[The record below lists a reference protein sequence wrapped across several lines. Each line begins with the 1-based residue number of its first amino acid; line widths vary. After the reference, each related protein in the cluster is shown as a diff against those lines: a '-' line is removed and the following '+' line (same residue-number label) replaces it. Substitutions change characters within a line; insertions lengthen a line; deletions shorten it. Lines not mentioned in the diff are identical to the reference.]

1 MKNILG
7 FLFLIFTMTSCYD
20 DYVKDY
26 TYDAIYF
33 TYQLDVRTF
42 VVGEGMKFDYGVGL
56 GGVMTN
62 KRSRTVDY
70 IIDPTLITPDI
81 LTSMKASSLSFIK
94 SATAPVTTLSLL
106 PANYYSLTNGSQFI
120 IEKGQNTGRV
130 TIRPDSALFLA
141 DPNSLNPNYVL
152 PLLITRA
159 DADSL
164 LHLKR
169 YTVIGVKYENMLF
182 GNYWHGGVTVE
193 KTPAGDI
200 VPPVVDSKGN
210 VTKPNP
216 TNYFTAIPSP
226 ESTIWLLKTTAPFEL
241 TVNGYSNQTNTTK
254 QELKLT
260 LNLVDGT
267 VAVGS
272 ATGSTYS
279 YSADGACTY
288 NKAKLL
294 QNRKIYLKYKY
305 ALANGNTCYATDTLT
320 FRNRIRDGINE
331 WEDENPAHY

>member
-1 MKNILG
+1 MKKILG

-26 TYDAIYF
+26 SYDAVYF

-42 VVGEGMKFDYGVGL
+42 VVGEGMKFDYGVAL
-56 GGVMTN
+56 GGVMSNNRNRIVNYT
-62 KRSRTVDY
+62 
-70 IIDPTLITPDI
+70 IDQTLITPAI
-81 LTSMKASSLSFIK
+81 LASMKASSLTYIK
-94 SATAPVTTLSLL
+94 NATASVATLSLL
-106 PANYYSLTNGSQFI
+106 PVNYYSLTNGSQFT

-152 PLLITRA
+152 PLLITKA
-159 DADSL
+159 DVDSL
-164 LHLKR
+164 LPLKK

-193 KTPAGDI
+193 KNPVGD
-200 VPPVVDSKGN
+200 VVKI
-210 VTKPNP
+210 

-226 ESTIWLLKTTAPFEL
+226 ESTVWTLKTSAPFEL
-241 TVNGYSNQTNTTK
+241 TVNGFSSITSTTK

-260 LNLVDGT
+260 LNLADGAI
-267 VAVGS
+267 AVGS
-272 ATGSTYS
+272 AAGSTNT
-279 YSADGACTY
+279 YSADGACTF

-305 ALANGNTCYATDTLT
+305 VLSNGNTCYATDTLT
-320 FRNRIRDGINE
+320 FRNRLRDGINE
-331 WEDENPAHY
+331 WEDENPSHY